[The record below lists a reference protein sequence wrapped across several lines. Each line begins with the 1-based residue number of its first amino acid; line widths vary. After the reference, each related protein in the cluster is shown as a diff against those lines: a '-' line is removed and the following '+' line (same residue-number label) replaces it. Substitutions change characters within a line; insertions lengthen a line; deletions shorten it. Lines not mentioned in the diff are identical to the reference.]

1 MMMHGNEKLIVGGM
15 ICGWNDV
22 RVVGDNLLLQDFFG
36 YHSIAYYPWYT
47 AR

>member
-22 RVVGDNLLLQDFFG
+22 RVVGDNLLLQDLG
-36 YHSIAYYPWYT
+36 MVAKYCMVPMVYC
-47 AR
+47 